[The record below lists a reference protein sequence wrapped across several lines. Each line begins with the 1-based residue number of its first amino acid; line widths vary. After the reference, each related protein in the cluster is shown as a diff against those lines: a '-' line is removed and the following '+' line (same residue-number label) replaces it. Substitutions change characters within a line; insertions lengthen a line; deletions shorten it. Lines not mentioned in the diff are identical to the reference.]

1 MFGEIIL
8 SYKDNYHF
16 HGPSK
21 AKLIGTEG
29 RMVVVRDL
37 GQKWKGEICC
47 PGCVRFLLDQP
58 WAVDRLPGLRLTLA
72 SSPSRAKL
80 GEVAL

>member
-1 MFGEIIL
+1 
-8 SYKDNYHF
+8 
-16 HGPSK
+16 
-21 AKLIGTEG
+21 
-29 RMVVVRDL
+29 MVVVRNL

-58 WAVDRLPGLRLTLA
+58 WAVHSSALPGLRLTLA